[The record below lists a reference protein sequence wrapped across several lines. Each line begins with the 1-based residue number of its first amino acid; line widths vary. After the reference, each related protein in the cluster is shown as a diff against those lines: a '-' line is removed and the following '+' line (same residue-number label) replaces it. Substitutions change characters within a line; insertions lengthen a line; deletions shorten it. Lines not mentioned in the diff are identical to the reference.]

1 MNPIKLITKSLVYY
15 WRKNLA
21 VGLGVA
27 ISTAIL
33 TGALIVGDSMQHSMQ
48 QMVNQR
54 LGPISHTLTAGDR
67 YFTSGLAKRIEKG
80 TNLQVLPVLQLE
92 SSAVLGGGQ
101 KRLPKVQVFGV
112 DSQFDSFFDLN
123 PFYGQLEANEVIVS
137 TNLAEKLEVAQGE
150 WLLFRIRKASLIP
163 LNAPFV
169 SDEETTVSMRLQVKA
184 IADNEQMGRL
194 NLYNS
199 QTAPVNAFISLSR
212 LNEVMK
218 LNDKVNTLF
227 IQGREQ
233 SVQQLMTAVQKGWRI
248 ADLGLSLKTITGHQ
262 SYEITSDRVFIDTV
276 LSQALQQLP
285 WPALPIMTY
294 FVNSINYDTST
305 TPYSF
310 VSTLPD
316 DSCAAHEVVI
326 NEWLAKDLQVEVGD
340 ELNLDF
346 YQVGPLRRLLEK
358 SIDLEVSS
366 IKRMNGYFADHSLAP
381 DLPGLSDAGNCRD
394 WETGVPIDLESIRD
408 RDEDYWDEWK
418 GTPKGFISYSL
429 AQELW
434 SNRFGNLTAVRYA
447 DVDIIPEQ
455 FENELRTQ
463 LEIDDLGFEIKDV
476 HTIGSDAAK
485 RGVNFGELFL
495 GLSFFVLAA
504 AVLLS
509 VLLYRLS
516 ISERSEQLHTLRA
529 LGLSK
534 TRIQWILLAELSL
547 VAFIGAGFGLVLA
560 WVYNLAIFNAL
571 NGIWQDIVR
580 SDLISL
586 HLNTATLVL
595 GMVISVIITLISII
609 FVIDRRLK
617 KDLVDLK
624 RARSHR
630 RTRRFMRLEG
640 LLTVV
645 LALAIMVLLAG
656 QMIRQ
661 EVYNPGVFFIS
672 GALVLVFFLL
682 AFDQFL
688 YRKSTSLSC
697 RMGFTSLAWKNM
709 TRYRS
714 RTYSIL
720 LLLALGTF
728 LIVTV
733 GANRKSFLDKE
744 LGPSSGTGGFAY
756 FGELTVPFL
765 QDINDPMVRQAFVLE
780 ADQSIVQFRAVD
792 GDDASCLN
800 LNAINQPRILGVD
813 PQQLTGHF
821 SFATRHDLI
830 DEDNPWLGLNTEM
843 GPNVIP
849 GIADQTVIQWSLL
862 KEIGDTLWYTD
873 QLGKELGIV
882 LVGGLNSSIFQG
894 NLLISESHFLK
905 HFPSSSGSQVLLVE
919 TEEKQAGEVA
929 DELNMGLRDF
939 GLFLQST
946 RERLA
951 EFASVTNT
959 YLAIFL
965 LLGALGLL
973 IGTFGLGIILI
984 RTIQE
989 RSIELGIQ
997 RAIGIPKQTNLLLLI
1012 YEFGLLM
1019 IGGIVIGSVSAILAI
1034 FPSIISPG
1042 AEINLPSIL
1051 LLVGIILVNGLLW
1064 ISVFAT
1070 LSQRKENLNTILR
1083 SE

>member
-1 MNPIKLITKSLVYY
+1 M
-15 WRKNLA
+15 
-21 VGLGVA
+21 GVA